1 MCSQAPRRKKKKKKV
16 DTKDIY
22 DEECE
27 EGSGQIFTS
36 PQIDLQ
42 DGECK

>member
-1 MCSQAPRRKKKKKKV
+1 MQSGAEEKKKKKIDK
-16 DTKDIY
+16 KDNY